1 MRLWSYS
8 GRQLSTV
15 PIANQSIA
23 SILALP
29 PLDEDQAPRKLV
41 VTGHVR
47 TVRNQKRHS
56 FVEIG
61 DGSTIH
67 SLQALLDPA
76 QATRCVFLELHER
89 ATCTES

>member
-1 MRLWSYS
+1 MRLLSHS
-8 GRQLSTV
+8 GRRLSTI

-29 PLDEDQAPRKLV
+29 TLDEDQTPRKLV

-67 SLQALLDPA
+67 SLQALLNPS
-76 QATRCVFLELHER
+76 QAAR
-89 ATCTES
+89 